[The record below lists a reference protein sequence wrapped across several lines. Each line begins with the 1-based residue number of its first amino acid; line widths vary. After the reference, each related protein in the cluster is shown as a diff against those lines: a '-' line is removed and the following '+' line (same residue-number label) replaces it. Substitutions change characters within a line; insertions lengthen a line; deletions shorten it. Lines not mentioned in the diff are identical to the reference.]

1 MARKKEPFTEQMER
15 SHFANAQA
23 QFLDKPEATNRRWF
37 ERMQSEAALASK
49 FASKLTMAGSV
60 PDAVTACQA
69 WASRRFEMMA
79 EDRDHLLA
87 DYQMFTEAGAHF
99 LWNSWQLNSSA
110 ISAAWRG
117 DDAASLFRSALV
129 SGDRSDHV

>member
-1 MARKKEPFTEQMER
+1 MVRKKEPSTEQMDR
-15 SHFANAQA
+15 LHFANAQA

-37 ERMQSEAALASK
+37 ERMQSEAALAFE

-110 ISAAWRG
+110 VSA
-117 DDAASLFRSALV
+117 
-129 SGDRSDHV
+129 